1 MIKQSAVNGIQ
12 LPSEFDINKYAG
24 CENFSLSD
32 WARNISG
39 RVWLRRAWEM
49 FQRSAGRKHAD
60 DEDARN
66 RDISEE
72 RDYLRDEWLKVMSS
86 PLSMHEG
93 ESLDTLSTSSRT
105 DDRRAVRDMDVCD
118 YMIIRRD
125 DWLSEGEAPRMA
137 AFDDAFERWW
147 HIESSES
154 DDAALAAPYWRARFD
169 TDDGRNIVTSH
180 GKLHASVNLHAS
192 EEKLAKDFIR
202 WVRETKKAL
211 GMQHTNKFTAAD
223 MKQWHRNRI
232 LAYFDLV
239 NWADLGEL
247 NLDDGRVGRIIF
259 PEDYHDGPD
268 PAPRVRRSVRTLLD
282 MFTPAMSSALIDQ
295 ALQEQQRH
303 IFSQKTRRRKSSAKQ

>member
-1 MIKQSAVNGIQ
+1 MTKQSAVNGIH
-12 LPSEFDINKYAG
+12 LPLEFDINKYAA
-24 CENFSLSD
+24 CEDFSLAD

-39 RVWLRRAWEM
+39 RAWLRRAWEM

-60 DEDARN
+60 DEVARD

-72 RDYLRDEWLKVMSS
+72 RGYLRDEWLKVMNN

-93 ESLDTLSTSSRT
+93 EPLSSLSASSSE

-118 YMIIRRD
+118 YMIIRHD
-125 DWLSEGEAPRMA
+125 DWFSGDKTPKMA
-137 AFDDAFERWW
+137 VFDDAFERWW
-147 HIESSES
+147 HIESSGS
-154 DDAALAAPYWRARFD
+154 DDAALAAPYWRAQFD
-169 TDDGRNIVTSH
+169 TDDGRNIATSH
-180 GKLHASVNLHAS
+180 GHLHATVNLHAS
-192 EEKLAKDFIR
+192 EEKLTKDFIR

-239 NWADLGEL
+239 NWAELSEL

-259 PEDYHDGPD
+259 PEDYYEGPD
-268 PAPRVRRSVRTLLD
+268 LAPRVRRSVRTLLD
-282 MFTPAMSSALIDQ
+282 MFTPTMSSALIDQ
-295 ALQEQQRH
+295 ALQEQQHH
-303 IFSQKTRRRKSSAKQ
+303 IFSQKTRQRKSSAKQ